1 LKKRKTGKMAQ
12 AFTPEVADKV
22 CTVETGG
29 RIQVCTVQ
37 DLIDELPDDAKEPIQ
52 NWLPGCHLSVDHI
65 LGVGS
70 EKTWFVPDSSSLL
83 EAVLDDADNLP
94 PNWELLFLLEP
105 QAEKYKVLGLTLV
118 AQDAGSL

>member
-1 LKKRKTGKMAQ
+1 MAQ
-12 AFTPEVADKV
+12 AFTPEVGDKV
-22 CTVETGG
+22 CVVATGG
-29 RIQVCTVQ
+29 IQVRTVQ

-52 NWLPGCHLSVDHI
+52 NWLPGCHLSVDRI

-70 EKTWFVPDSSSLL
+70 EKRWFMPDSSSLL
-83 EAVLDDADNLP
+83 EAALDDADNMP